1 LISSP
6 PETPGVL
13 FFQAR
18 RGDPRRRRAWP
29 PGGTGSARIYCGAM
43 GSAFRLAVEDALAIL
58 TFDLP
63 GEKVNK
69 FSTPVMEELSSWIDK
84 LSAASDVRAL
94 LLRSGK
100 PDIFIAGADVREIES
115 LRTPEEGKTASV
127 VGQRIFERW
136 ARLPFPTIAAIH
148 GACLGGGTELALACD
163 FRVCSDSPK
172 TRIGLPEV
180 NLGILPAWGGTQR
193 LPRLVG
199 LAAALDLI
207 LTGKSIDGK
216 RAARIGLADAAVPE
230 AIFSEWSAA
239 FARGKFGARKPRGLR
254 KRTTAARIF
263 LEGNLIGRALLF
275 RKARATVLSRTR
287 GRYPAPLEALEAVRR
302 GYGRKIE
309 DALAIENAR
318 FGLLIATPVQKNLLR
333 IFFWTEDV
341 KKETGAVN
349 PTVVARPVRR
359 VGVLGAGVMG
369 GGIAQL
375 AADKGFPARLK
386 DIAPEPLAHGFRA
399 AAEIWREKVA
409 RRRMTR
415 SEFQKKMSLIS
426 GGLDYAGFAGA
437 EVTIEAVVEKL
448 EVKRAVLREW
458 EQAVGDDAIFA
469 SNTSTLPITLIAA
482 GAEHPKRVA
491 GMHFF
496 NPVNRMP
503 LVEVIR
509 GEKSS
514 DETVATIF
522 DLARKMGKTPVVV
535 RDAPGFLVNRILAP
549 YLSEAVRLLEEGCR
563 IDQVDSVM
571 TAFGMPV
578 GPLALLDDVGI
589 DVAAKGGATMAAA
602 FPDRLPLPANFD
614 VMLHQGRLGR
624 KSGRGF
630 YRYRGTKRERPDP
643 EGVVAAPRGSAAD
656 LHPPDV
662 IEARLLMP
670 MINEAAFCLQDRIV
684 AGPAKLDL
692 AMIFGTGFPPFRGG
706 LLKYA
711 DDLGIDRVVNRLED
725 FAERLG
731 PRFSPSPL
739 LASMAESRK
748 TFYPR
753 D

>member
-1 LISSP
+1 MS
-6 PETPGVL
+6 
-13 FFQAR
+13 
-18 RGDPRRRRAWP
+18 
-29 PGGTGSARIYCGAM
+29 
-43 GSAFRLAVEDALAIL
+43 SAFRLVVEDALAIL

-69 FSTPVMEELSSWIDK
+69 FSTPVMEELSSWIDR
-84 LSAASDVRAL
+84 LSAAADVRAL

-100 PDIFIAGADVREIES
+100 PEIFIAGADVREIEA
-115 LRTPEEGKTASV
+115 LRMPEEGKTASA

-136 ARLPFPTIAAIH
+136 ARLPFPTVAAIH

-207 LTGKSIDGK
+207 LTGKQIDGK
-216 RAARIGLADAAVPE
+216 RAARIGLADAVVPG
-230 AIFSEWSAA
+230 AIFAEWSTA
-239 FARGKFGARKPRGLR
+239 FARGKFGARKPRGRRR
-254 KRTTAARIF
+254 KRTLADVL
-263 LEGNLIGRALLF
+263 LESNPAGRAILF
-275 RKARATVLSRTR
+275 RKARASVLARTH
-287 GRYPAPLEALEAVRR
+287 GHYPAPIEALEAVRE
-302 GYGRKIE
+302 GYGRRME
-309 DALAIENAR
+309 DGLAAENVHI
-318 FGLLIATPVQKNLLR
+318 GHLIATPVQKNLLR
-333 IFFWTEDV
+333 IFFWTEEV

-349 PTVVARPVRR
+349 PTVVPRPVRR
-359 VGVLGAGVMG
+359 IGVLGAGVMG

-409 RRRMTR
+409 RRRLTR

-426 GGLDYAGFAGA
+426 GGLDYAGFAQA
-437 EVTIEAVVEKL
+437 DVTIEAVVEKL

-458 EQAVGDDAIFA
+458 EHAVGEEAIFA
-469 SNTSTLPITLIAA
+469 SNTSTLPITRIAA
-482 GAEHPKRVA
+482 AAEHPRRVA

-496 NPVNRMP
+496 NPVHRMP

-514 DETVATIF
+514 DETIATIF

-563 IDQVDSVM
+563 IEQVDSVM
-571 TAFGMPV
+571 TDFGMPV

-589 DVAAKGGATMAAA
+589 DVAAKGGATLAEA
-602 FPDRLPLPANFD
+602 FPDRLPVAGNFEIL
-614 VMLHQGRLGR
+614 LHQGRLGR
-624 KSGRGF
+624 KTGRGF
-630 YRYRGTKRERPDP
+630 YRYRGTKREKPDP
-643 EGVVAAPRGSAAD
+643 EGIVAVRRGAAPSD
-656 LHPPDV
+656 LHPPEV

-670 MINEAAFCLQDRIV
+670 MINEAAFCLEDRIV
-684 AGPAKLDL
+684 GEPSKVDL

-725 FAERLG
+725 LAERLG
-731 PRFSPSPL
+731 ARFSPSPL
-739 LASMAESRK
+739 LRTMAESRK

-753 D
+753 G